1 MQIISS
7 LLLISSHLILIQ
19 SQLQKPGRFRNLI
32 NTDLKKSAERNRIKE
47 YILPEQDNAKLLY
60 KVEAEEASD
69 PNRMPKKQIN
79 KQDGTEEISFGN
91 KLPKTQPFTFGKAI
105 DLQINMT
112 QPGEGE
118 WIINE
123 ETQTKMWRF
132 KVSSK
137 EAHSMS
143 IHFADFHLSP
153 LSELYILGR
162 EVQSINTDD
171 NIDILNT
178 LYYLLYISRKLF
190 VLSQLK
196 IITKTIELLQLH
208 RLLVIF

>member
-1 MQIISS
+1 MQIISF
-7 LLLISSHLILIQ
+7 LLLISSNLILIQ

-32 NTDLKKSAERNRIKE
+32 NTDLKKSWERNHIKE
-47 YILPEQDNAKLLY
+47 YILPEQDNAKLLS
-60 KVEAEEASD
+60 KVEAEEAAD
-69 PNRMPKKQIN
+69 PNRLPKKQIN

-91 KLPKTQPFTFGKAI
+91 KLPKSQPFTFGKAI

-123 ETQTKMWRF
+123 ESQTKMWRF

-137 EAHSMS
+137 EAHSIS
-143 IHFADFHLSP
+143 IYFADFHLSP

-162 EVQSINTDD
+162 EVQL
-171 NIDILNT
+171 ILMLILIFTN
-178 LYYLLYISRKLF
+178 LYYLLYIFRKLL
-190 VLSQLK
+190 VLLQLK
-196 IITKTIELLQLH
+196 IITKMIELLQLH